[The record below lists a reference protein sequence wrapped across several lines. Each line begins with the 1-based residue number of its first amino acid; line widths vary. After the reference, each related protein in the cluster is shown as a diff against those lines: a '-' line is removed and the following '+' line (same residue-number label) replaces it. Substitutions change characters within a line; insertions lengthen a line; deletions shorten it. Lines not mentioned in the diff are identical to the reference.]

1 MDKGT
6 LRSLTPRL
14 PEYNGDLAE
23 AYRQPLRDG
32 GLPVDD
38 GAVQLFL
45 KEHGFRPPSPVEYS
59 TESTRDSV
67 SPEVSYPS
75 TTQRTQTPI
84 QAANPD
90 AYAGWGSHPDILRHL
105 GIAP

>member
-1 MDKGT
+1 MA
-6 LRSLTPRL
+6 RL
-14 PEYNGDLAE
+14 YGQGNVEEANAKITEYNGDLAE

-59 TESTRDSV
+59 TESTQGLRI
-67 SPEVSYPS
+67 PRGFLPLHHAE
-75 TTQRTQTPI
+75 
-84 QAANPD
+84 D
-90 AYAGWGSHPDILRHL
+90 ADPHSSGQP
-105 GIAP
+105 